1 MVMFHHEIPY
11 ALALERGRVQ
21 AAILAQLTADADT
34 IAAIDPARMDA
45 LVHERLEP
53 LPHPHATAV

>member
-11 ALALERGRVQ
+11 AMALERGKVQ

-34 IAAIDPARMDA
+34 LAAIDPVRMDA
-45 LVHERLEP
+45 MVLELLEP
-53 LPHPHATAV
+53 LPSPAVAR